1 MAPLVAF
8 CALLGLAIG
17 SFLNVVIW
25 RVPRGESVVSPP
37 SACPGCHAPISPR
50 DNIPVLSWLL
60 LRGRC
65 RSCGEP
71 ISARYPLVELLTA
84 VVFGLLALRFGYTWQ
99 LPAYLYLG
107 AIGVALAFID
117 LDTKRLPD
125 RLTLPSYPVALILL
139 GAAAFLDHTWDSWLR
154 AILGGLAVGAF
165 YFLLWFV
172 YPSGMGFGDV
182 KFAGVLGIY
191 LGWISWGTVG
201 GVAASGRQAP
211 STNEP
216 YQSITGC
223 PHRTMA
229 RAPTIMNG
237 PKGMP
242 VLRVARFAIRR
253 IAPTTPPRR
262 NPRNTPAATV
272 AQEIHPR

>member
-191 LGWISWGTVG
+191 LGWISW
-201 GVAASGRQAP
+201 
-211 STNEP
+211 
-216 YQSITGC
+216 
-223 PHRTMA
+223 
-229 RAPTIMNG
+229 
-237 PKGMP
+237 
-242 VLRVARFAIRR
+242 
-253 IAPTTPPRR
+253 
-262 NPRNTPAATV
+262 ATV
-272 AQEIHPR
+272 AAGVFLGFLLGGVVGAILLIAKRATRKTGIPFGPFMIVGALAMVLWGQPVIDWYGSFVLGA